1 MDMLTAGSLAPD
13 FELSDQHG
21 TPIRLSGL
29 RGRNVLLV
37 FFPFAF
43 TGVCQ
48 GELHDLAGFGGD
60 AEVLA
65 VSVDSTFA
73 QRAWADREG
82 FGVTLLSDFWPHG
95 QVARLYG
102 VFDEVKGA
110 ASRGTFVIDGQGVVR
125 WTVATAIG
133 QPRDVAEYR
142 KVLSEL

>member
-1 MDMLTAGSLAPD
+1 MDMPAAGSPAPD
-13 FELSDQHG
+13 FELADQHG
-21 TPIRLSGL
+21 TPVRLSGL
-29 RGRNVLLV
+29 RGRKVLLV

-48 GELHDLAGFGGD
+48 GELHDLHGFDD
-60 AEVLA
+60 AVVLA
-65 VSVDSTFA
+65 VSVDSMFA

-82 FGVTLLSDFWPHG
+82 WDVTLLSDFWPHG

-102 VFDEVKGA
+102 VFDEVKGV
-110 ASRGTFVIDGQGVVR
+110 ASRGTFIIDGEGVVR

-133 QPRDVAEYR
+133 QARDVADYR

>member
-1 MDMLTAGSLAPD
+1 MDMLTAGSPAPD
-13 FELSDQHG
+13 FELTDQHG

-29 RGRNVLLV
+29 RGRKVLLV

-48 GELHDLAGFGGD
+48 GELHDLAGFDGD
-60 AEVLA
+60 TAVLA
-65 VSVDSTFA
+65 VSVDSMFA
-73 QRAWADREG
+73 QRAWADRER
-82 FGVTLLSDFWPHG
+82 FDVTILSDFWPHG

-102 VFDEVKGA
+102 VFDEVKGV
-110 ASRGTFVIDGQGVVR
+110 ASRGTFVIDGEGVVR

>member
-1 MDMLTAGSLAPD
+1 MDMPTAGSVAPD
-13 FELSDQHG
+13 FELTDQHG
-21 TPIRLSGL
+21 TPVRLSGL
-29 RGRNVLLV
+29 RGRKVLLV

-48 GELHDLAGFGGD
+48 GELHDLHGFDD
-60 AEVLA
+60 AAVLA
-65 VSVDSTFA
+65 VSVDSMFA

-82 FGVTLLSDFWPHG
+82 WDVTLLSDFWPHG

-102 VFDEVKGA
+102 VFDEVKGV
-110 ASRGTFVIDGQGVVR
+110 ASRGTFIIDGEGVVR

-133 QPRDVAEYR
+133 QARDVADYR